1 MEIGAEISMYPL
13 REQHDEVIIEFIR
26 GLKQKEGL
34 RIHTNDMST
43 QIAGEANTV
52 FSVIQELSIW
62 VMERSANTVIVVKY
76 LNKAIEPGKTF
87 EIE

>member
-1 MEIGAEISMYPL
+1 MYPL
-13 REQHDEVIIEFIR
+13 REQHEEVIIEFIR
-26 GLKQKEGL
+26 ALKQKEGL
-34 RIHTNDMST
+34 VVHTNDMST
-43 QIAGEANTV
+43 QIGGEANIV
-52 FSVIQELSIW
+52 FSAIQELSMW

>member
-1 MEIGAEISMYPL
+1 MQIGAEISMYPL
-13 REQHDEVIIEFIR
+13 RSQYEEVIIEFIR

-43 QIAGEANTV
+43 QVTGEAKAV
-52 FSVIQELSIW
+52 FSAIQELSIW
-62 VMERSANTVIVVKY
+62 VMERSADTVIVVKY
-76 LNKAIEPGKTF
+76 LNKAIEPGRTF